1 MTLHSDSVITFA
13 FLLSIF
19 SLICAV
25 PIYAQIRKNSPDFAW
40 SQHGK
45 VNTTPFN
52 EVDLLGI
59 ALFVFIFGSIIYLSQ
74 HAPKMEPDG
83 VTPHS
88 VSLTPPIM
96 VAGMI
101 IQQVVLVFIV
111 FVLLVFRGTNFVEL
125 WGLRWK
131 NARYLVVI
139 APVGAIIAIAFTA
152 GLDLFG
158 YNNWLKETFGD
169 DSKIQQIVTIYKGS
183 TATYRILIA
192 IAVVILAPLVEEVVF
207 RGYIYAASKRFTN
220 RFFAAFFSALFFA
233 VIHNNINALLPLF
246 FLALLLTLSYELTG
260 SLWAPISIHALFN
273 ATTLINLE
281 FSSLP
286 GT

>member
-45 VNTTPFN
+45 VNTAPFN

-125 WGLRWK
+125 WGL
-131 NARYLVVI
+131 LPTI
-139 APVGAIIAIAFTA
+139 LLGMMFL
-152 GLDLFG
+152 GL
-158 YNNWLKETFGD
+158 Y
-169 DSKIQQIVTIYKGS
+169 
-183 TATYRILIA
+183 
-192 IAVVILAPLVEEVVF
+192 
-207 RGYIYAASKRFTN
+207 
-220 RFFAAFFSALFFA
+220 
-233 VIHNNINALLPLF
+233 
-246 FLALLLTLSYELTG
+246 
-260 SLWAPISIHALFN
+260 HALFQPRYDAFVVASCQFLKEN
-273 ATTLINLE
+273 YAFCVHSLTRTQL
-281 FSSLP
+281 SSCAPCNPLRNM
-286 GT
+286 TVDKL